1 MAAHHIPCP
10 HQLKRSCFS
19 LLAVV
24 HPREA
29 HAITFELPHRRASSY
44 PSHPGLYES
53 SHHEDPPRSEPTPSS
68 STSEATSPVPAAS
81 SHGVTPPPRR
91 RASTD
96 CRKPHRPLRC
106 HPHPLFHPI
115 GTHSPLSNAPDPSS
129 PLARRIGRPSPP
141 ALPRSKA
148 PLLFRQWATSPS

>member
-10 HQLKRSCFS
+10 HQLKRSGFS

-24 HPREA
+24 HPCEA

-115 GTHSPLSNAPDPSS
+115 GTHSPPAN
-129 PLARRIGRPSPP
+129 RRCRREGPP
-141 ALPRSKA
+141 VSY
-148 PLLFRQWATSPS
+148 SPSKGPKSRPFNAGML